1 MTSRV
6 IAAKLR
12 IQGTPPSARKNSRRR
27 VADPTNVGL
36 ARRLATSVMNT
47 REQYM
52 RVSRSSPYRVL
63 LRTKSCLGQTIVTI
77 KL

>member
-47 REQYM
+47 REQYKPANTSKTM
-52 RVSRSSPYRVL
+52 DPKVNEF
-63 LRTKSCLGQTIVTI
+63 
-77 KL
+77 